1 MDKIYCNLFLRNS
14 LVDIGGIETYV
25 YKSIKKIIER
35 GDKAGWISN
44 DFTKINSS
52 FKDLI
57 CDKDVYLI
65 ERRKTKQT
73 LFKICNEEGFNKINI
88 ITFCPRDFAFAE
100 TLKKG
105 LTKIPIE
112 TFLFVPHFQGDF
124 LYLEEGF
131 QGVQKDVVKKRL
143 KLIFQKMEQN
153 GNLLYFSKK
162 HLAEYRKRYGCTEK
176 EFSRVR
182 VPEIPEKIGFD
193 EDRIKKVF
201 NQTEFTILSV
211 SRLEF
216 PHKGFVLGLI
226 DAFDILCQEYKS
238 IRLVVV
244 GDGEGMPIL
253 RKKIAGL
260 RKNVAKR
267 IEIVGAVS
275 PNELSYFYDKANVLI
290 SLAGCFTL
298 GAKRGVLSFPA
309 RHYTEK
315 CEVYGYL
322 PESKDFSLSDSEGYN
337 VIPFLKEVIDM
348 PFDEYLKHCRDCYE
362 AFPIQ
367 NQKYF
372 DQIKNKSK
380 SVLSNRE
387 ILYINCLSIHN
398 KVKDLLRKV
407 KKNANGN

>member
-1 MDKIYCNLFLRNS
+1 MKAKRYQAVKYTSFIVKILSIVSRIALTS
-14 LVDIGGIETYV
+14 LV
-25 YKSIKKIIER
+25 
-35 GDKAGWISN
+35 WIR
-44 DFTKINSS
+44 
-52 FKDLI
+52 
-57 CDKDVYLI
+57 Y
-65 ERRKTKQT
+65 
-73 LFKICNEEGFNKINI
+73 NEASG
-88 ITFCPRDFAFAE
+88 
-100 TLKKG
+100 
-105 LTKIPIE
+105 
-112 TFLFVPHFQGDF
+112 
-124 LYLEEGF
+124 
-131 QGVQKDVVKKRL
+131 
-143 KLIFQKMEQN
+143 
-153 GNLLYFSKK
+153 
-162 HLAEYRKRYGCTEK
+162 
-176 EFSRVR
+176 
-182 VPEIPEKIGFD
+182 
-193 EDRIKKVF
+193 
-201 NQTEFTILSV
+201 
-211 SRLEF
+211 
-216 PHKGFVLGLI
+216 
-226 DAFDILCQEYKS
+226 
-238 IRLVVV
+238 
-244 GDGEGMPIL
+244 
-253 RKKIAGL
+253 
-260 RKNVAKR
+260 
-267 IEIVGAVS
+267 
-275 PNELSYFYDKANVLI
+275 YFYDKANVLI